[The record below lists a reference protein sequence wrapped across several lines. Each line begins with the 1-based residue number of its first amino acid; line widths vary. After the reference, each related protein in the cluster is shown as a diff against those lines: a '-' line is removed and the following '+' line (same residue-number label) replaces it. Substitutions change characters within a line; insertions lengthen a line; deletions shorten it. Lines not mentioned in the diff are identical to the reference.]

1 MESLLTLVEN
11 HPLLKKWVDLCR
23 KEQGLSKLRGDFM
36 SKSPRGG
43 VVLISKDLY
52 EYAAD
57 FEMVNRNA
65 KALSVLMTE
74 ESNLR
79 AEIAQIEDSL
89 RYMRA
94 KRKKII
100 ISSICIVV
108 ILIIT
113 YIALMNF

>member
-1 MESLLTLVEN
+1 MESLLTLVEG

-23 KEQGLSKLRGDFM
+23 KEQDLHKLKKDFM
-36 SKSPRGG
+36 LKSPIGWEVR
-43 VVLISKDLY
+43 IPKDLY

-57 FEMVNRNA
+57 FEMVNKNA
-65 KALSVLMTE
+65 KALSELMTE

-89 RYMRA
+89 KYMRA

-100 ISSICIVV
+100 IGSICIVV
-108 ILIIT
+108 ILIIS